1 MQPQVA
7 VPASWLQQEL
17 QGRLA
22 DGQPLRHT
30 GLSGGQAPP
39 AQQYTPERYTLR
51 ESDAVA
57 SIVAQM
63 EESLQRS
70 PHRDKESP

>member
-1 MQPQVA
+1 MHTQVA

-17 QGRLA
+17 QGLLA
-22 DGQPLRHT
+22 EGQGLQHT
-30 GLSGGQAPP
+30 GLSGGQMPP
-39 AQQYTPERYTLR
+39 SQQYTPERYTLR
-51 ESDAVA
+51 DSDAVA
-57 SIVAQM
+57 SIITQM